1 MCSITG
7 FGGPVDAVHLVHRE
21 ECLWWKWNNMNRYGA
36 DPLSGID
43 DFANL
48 LGLRADLHTIFDA
61 RMFTIVPR
69 NARLATYI
77 LADGAA
83 DYWPAYHNVPVQ
95 HVHIRSAAH
104 LFARFAWAV
113 LLKIKP
119 FIC

>member
-1 MCSITG
+1 
-7 FGGPVDAVHLVHRE
+7 
-21 ECLWWKWNNMNRYGA
+21 MNRYGA
-36 DPLSGID
+36 DPLSDID

-61 RMFTIVPR
+61 RKFAIVPR

-83 DYWPAYHNVPVQ
+83 DYWPAYHNVLVQ

-113 LLKIKP
+113 LLKVKP
-119 FIC
+119 FICQGPRRDVIIQHDFHVNGQGITTRPRH